1 MPRILVDLLQTTGT
15 KGGIEV
21 YANEL
26 YSAIGALDTDHEWV
40 GLASAELAAT
50 GADWFPGEI
59 VNSGISGEN
68 RLAWA
73 RGELFAVDSAA
84 RRIGADLI
92 HCPAMLGPWRSRTPI
107 VLSIHDLLYFTNPEL
122 MRDKRL
128 TAAVKWMEQRAAASA
143 DQIITISDVS
153 AAAIRTHLGRES
165 VVIPLAPRSAV
176 SIEQGDHTRRDDLF
190 IAIGQRSPYKDFETV
205 VRAWAHLPVQHRP
218 TLVVTGSHGDDPL
231 KPIVAELG
239 LGDSVQLREWVSTEE
254 LRTLFGTA
262 TALVDSTIASGY
274 SLPAVEA
281 MAGGLPLIMA
291 DTPVF
296 REVTGDAALYFAAA
310 TPASLAQSVE
320 QLRADP
326 ALASTLA
333 ERGRAR
339 VAGLSWP
346 DIAKRTVAVFD
357 EVLAARAT

>member
-26 YSAIGALDTDHEWV
+26 YSAIGTLDTGHEWV
-40 GLASAELAAT
+40 GLASSELAAA

-59 VNSGISGEN
+59 MDSGISGED

-73 RGELFAVDSAA
+73 RGELFSVDAAA
-84 RRIGADLI
+84 RRVGADLI
-92 HCPAMLGPWRSRTPI
+92 HCPAMLGPWRSRTPM
-107 VLSIHDLLYFTNPEL
+107 VLSIHDLLYFSNPEL

-128 TAAVKWMEQRAAASA
+128 TAAVKWMERRASASA
-143 DQIITISDVS
+143 DASITISEAS
-153 AAAIRTHLGRES
+153 ADAIRTHLGRDS
-165 VVIPLAPRSAV
+165 IVIPLAPRSAV
-176 SIEQGDHTRRDDLF
+176 SIDQSEHERRDDLF

-205 VRAWAHLPVQHRP
+205 VRAWAHLPVQDRP

-231 KPIVAELG
+231 KPIVEELG
-239 LGDSVQLREWVSTEE
+239 LGDSVQLREWVSTDE

-262 TALVDSTIASGY
+262 TALIDSTIASGY

-291 DTPVF
+291 DTRVF
-296 REVTGDAALYFAAA
+296 REVTGDAALYFEPG
-310 TPASLAQSVE
+310 TPASLARAVE

-326 ALASTLA
+326 PLASALA
-333 ERGRAR
+333 ERGRGR

-346 DIAKRTVAVFD
+346 DIARRTVAVFD
-357 EVLAARAT
+357 DVLAARAG